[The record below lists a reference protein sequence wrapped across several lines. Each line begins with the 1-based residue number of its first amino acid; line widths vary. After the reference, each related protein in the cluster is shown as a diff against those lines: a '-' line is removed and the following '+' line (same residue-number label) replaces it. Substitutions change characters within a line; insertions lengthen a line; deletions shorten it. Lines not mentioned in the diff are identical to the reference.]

1 MQKIVKYQ
9 VSYIFF
15 VLAKSSGQEIGEG
28 DLKLYLSGLFG
39 EVASGNNI
47 GITQYENVSDPCLL
61 YDFSACW
68 YHVKCSINQR
78 SIDQELGNIY

>member
-39 EVASGNNI
+39 EVVL
-47 GITQYENVSDPCLL
+47 TTYE
-61 YDFSACW
+61 
-68 YHVKCSINQR
+68 
-78 SIDQELGNIY
+78 